1 MTKPARLVVLKTG
14 DPVPKVAETRG
25 QFADLI
31 AQTVGELWKG
41 DWSAVDVREEPP
53 PDPDSAAAF
62 IITGSSSSVTER
74 APWMLRAE
82 EWIRNAHAKQTM
94 IFGIC
99 FGHQLIGQALGGN
112 VEKNPR
118 GREIGKVTVERIA
131 NDPIFSGLP
140 NSFDVHATHVDSV
153 VTLPP
158 GATLLAKT
166 ALEPHA
172 AFAIGRNIRA
182 VQYHPEIDAEVMR
195 EYLKARWEIVK
206 AEGLDIDAIFARVSD
221 VVSQSSS
228 PSTSHTG
235 RAANAVALR
244 NFVQELVRT

>member
-1 MTKPARLVVLKTG
+1 MMTKPQRLVVLRTG

-31 AQTVGELWKG
+31 AATVADIWNG
-41 DWSAVDVREEPP
+41 DWSAVDVRTEPP

-74 APWMLRAE
+74 APWMLAVE
-82 EWIRNAHAKQTM
+82 EWIRNAHAKQTN

-99 FGHQLIGQALGGN
+99 FGHQLIGQALGGL
-112 VEKNPR
+112 VAKNPR
-118 GREIGKVTVERIA
+118 GREVGNVTVEKIA
-131 NDPIFSGLP
+131 DDRVFEGLART
-140 NSFDVHATHVDSV
+140 FDVHATHVDSV

-166 ALEPHA
+166 ALEAHA
-172 AFAIGRNIRA
+172 AFSVGENIRA

-195 EYLKARWEIVK
+195 EYLKARWDIVK
-206 AEGLDIDAIFARVSD
+206 SEGLDIDAIFNGVANV
-221 VVSQSSS
+221 
-228 PSTSHTG
+228 PG
-235 RAANAVALR
+235 NAATLR
-244 NFVQELVRT
+244 NFVRGLASAARHVRT

>member
-1 MTKPARLVVLKTG
+1 MTKPHRLVVLKTG
-14 DPVPKVAETRG
+14 DPVPAVAEMRG

-31 AQTVGELWKG
+31 AQTVGEIWRG

-53 PDPDSAAAF
+53 PDPESAAAF
-62 IITGSSSSVTER
+62 VITGSSASVTER

-82 EWIRNAHAKQTM
+82 EWIRNAHAKQTK

-118 GREIGKVTVERIA
+118 GREIGKVSVEKIA
-131 NDPIFSGLP
+131 DDPIFKGLSR
-140 NSFDVHATHVDSV
+140 SFEVHATHVDSV
-153 VTLPP
+153 VTIPP
-158 GATLLAKT
+158 HAKLLART

-172 AFAIGRNIRA
+172 AFSIGENIRA

-195 EYLKARWEIVK
+195 EYLKARWDIVK
-206 AEGLDIDAIFARVSD
+206 GEGLDIDAIFARVGND
-221 VVSQSSS
+221 VRRDV
-228 PSTSHTG
+228 
-235 RAANAVALR
+235 RDANAAALR

>member
-1 MTKPARLVVLKTG
+1 MMPRLVVLKTG

-31 AQTVGELWKG
+31 ASTVGDAWSG

-82 EWIRNAHAKQTM
+82 EWIRNAHAKQTK

-99 FGHQLIGQALGGN
+99 FGHQLIGQALGGQ

-118 GREIGKVTVERIA
+118 GREIGKVSVERIA
-131 NDPIFSGLP
+131 NDPIFSGLSS
-140 NSFDVHATHVDSV
+140 SFEVYATHVDSV
-153 VTLPP
+153 ITLPP

-172 AFAIGRNIRA
+172 AFSIGQNIRA
-182 VQYHPEIDAEVMR
+182 VQYHPEIDDHVMT
-195 EYLKARWEIVK
+195 EYLKARFDVLK
-206 AEGLDIDAIFARVSD
+206 SEGLDADAILRD
-221 VVSQSSS
+221 
-228 PSTSHTG
+228 TG
-235 RAANAVALR
+235 GATGNPAVLR
-244 NFVQELVRT
+244 NFVRELVRS